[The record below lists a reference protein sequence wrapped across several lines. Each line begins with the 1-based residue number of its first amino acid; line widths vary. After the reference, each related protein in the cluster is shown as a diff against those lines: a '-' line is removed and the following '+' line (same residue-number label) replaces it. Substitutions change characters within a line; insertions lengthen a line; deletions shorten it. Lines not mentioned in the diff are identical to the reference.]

1 MCTHVF
7 VTKML
12 AKANINIINANK
24 NSDPVFTKFIRTHN
38 SIENLT
44 VNGRPQK
51 INNINQTT
59 LMRFGKYTTK
69 PLNISI
75 LRVLVLVYTK
85 STK

>member
-12 AKANINIINANK
+12 AKAKIKTINANK
-24 NSDPVFTKFIRTHN
+24 NKEPVFTKLIRTHN

-44 VNGRPQK
+44 VKGNPQN
-51 INNINQTT
+51 INNINHTT
-59 LMRFGKYTTK
+59 LTKFGKYTTK
-69 PLNISI
+69 PLSMST
-75 LRVLVLVYTK
+75 LLVLVRVYTK